1 MTHVTENT
9 GERFAQELIGLHQ
22 SYEKRLTN
30 LENQIEDLRDTLSY
44 YRTRNEETFPSAMVE
59 RLINGE
65 NSVLVYRD
73 YRGLSQ
79 AALSEKS
86 GIRQSLLSEIESGK
100 KTGSVA
106 TLKALAQALEVDID
120 DLV

>member
-1 MTHVTENT
+1 
-9 GERFAQELIGLHQ
+9 
-22 SYEKRLTN
+22 
-30 LENQIEDLRDTLSY
+30 
-44 YRTRNEETFPSAMVE
+44 MVE